1 MPQDVKVTRTLLPTP
16 TIDDPERKVYQIEY
30 SVGELPP
37 HFVYIP
43 EKEWTK
49 EKEAKLI
56 KADMEKRM
64 KAVGETITLP

>member
-1 MPQDVKVTRTLLPTP
+1 MPQVVKVTRTSLPTP
-16 TIDDPERKVYQIEY
+16 TIDEPDRKVYQIQY
-30 SVGELPP
+30 TIGELPP

-43 EKEWTK
+43 VAEWTI

-56 KADMEKRM
+56 KADIEKRM

>member
-1 MPQDVKVTRTLLPTP
+1 MPQEVKVTRTLLSTP
-16 TIDDPERKVYQIEY
+16 TIDDPSRHVYQIQY
-30 SVGELPP
+30 TVGELPP

-56 KADMEKRM
+56 KADIEKRL
-64 KAVGETITLP
+64 KPTGETIGI